1 MNYIAVK
8 MPLLAPLPIP
18 MVLHLFKWQRKH
30 LKKHVKALAPEEL
43 DHAAWLLLE
52 NKVREKRDAVSTL
65 MNPVMQAEKS
75 SREVGLSTT
84 WMLQALTA
92 HMPGKQPV
100 PSQTLSLW
108 RERNLLRYREWGRPD
123 ADSAAALLLA
133 RMVDERIRNWLPTT
147 IGEDEPHWWCWRQD
161 TPEMVP
167 IPCPIP
173 LPVDLP
179 FAALLWTPWVG
190 AAWDPHWLKIGTG
203 RGAIRWAG
211 AVSENRCVRWTISQQ
226 ELQRW
231 DPEAAAFTID
241 FPECAEDMSHTL
253 AHLALFRLAGTRLNF
268 STGS

>member
-1 MNYIAVK
+1 MNYITVK

-18 MVLHLFKWQRKH
+18 MVLHLFKRQRKH
-30 LKKHVKALAPEEL
+30 LKNHARAIAPDEL
-43 DHAAWLLLE
+43 DQAAWFLLE
-52 NKVREKRDAVSTL
+52 QKVREKRDAVITL
-65 MNPVMQAEKS
+65 MNPIMQAEKS
-75 SREVGLSTT
+75 SREIGLSTT
-84 WMLQALTA
+84 WMLQVLTV

-108 RERNLLRYREWGRPD
+108 RERNLLRYREWGHPE
-123 ADSAAALLLA
+123 ADSAAALLLT
-133 RMVDERIRNWLPTT
+133 RMVDARIRNWLPTT
-147 IGEDEPHWWCWRQD
+147 IGEDEPHWWYWRQD

-167 IPCPIP
+167 VPCPIP
-173 LPVDLP
+173 LPADLP
-179 FAALLWTPWVG
+179 LAALLWTLWGG

-241 FPECAEDMSHTL
+241 FPECAEDISHTL
-253 AHLALFRLAGTRLNF
+253 AHLALFRLARTRLNF